1 MEENIQEIVYFV
13 IDEDRSTE
21 NSKFVKRKRKVVHKD
36 LNDKETS
43 VEIFEDTFT
52 IPLHKFNL
60 NLILSQTK
68 IQNIEE
74 TLIVQRNI
82 KKKKVNEDV
91 VEIEVINLPTDSVN
105 LETVLPMIDHTDIC
119 SFVISEVRR
128 QIVRKDVS
136 TVQVIIAFSIKPQ
149 DKSSSKTSR
158 EKKDVEADAI
168 PDLETV
174 EVRSKFLL
182 NVEIIVSGQDHE
194 ANSESGVARN
204 EGVGV
209 AC

>member
-1 MEENIQEIVYFV
+1 M
-13 IDEDRSTE
+13 IDESRSTE

-36 LNDKETS
+36 LNNQETS

-60 NLILSQTK
+60 NLILSQTRV
-68 IQNIEE
+68 QNVQE

-82 KKKKVNEDV
+82 KKKIVQEDL

-128 QIVRKDVS
+128 QIVKKDVS
-136 TVQVIIAFSIKPQ
+136 RSYLY
-149 DKSSSKTSR
+149 SK
-158 EKKDVEADAI
+158 
-168 PDLETV
+168 
-174 EVRSKFLL
+174 
-182 NVEIIVSGQDHE
+182 
-194 ANSESGVARN
+194 
-204 EGVGV
+204 
-209 AC
+209 

>member
-136 TVQVIIAFSIKPQ
+136 TVQVITALSIKSQ
-149 DKSSSKTSR
+149 DKSSSKTSK

-182 NVEIIVSGQDHE
+182 NVEIIMSGQDHE
-194 ANSESGVARN
+194 TNSVRGVARH
-204 EGVGV
+204 EGVG
-209 AC
+209 ANC

>member
-105 LETVLPMIDHTDIC
+105 LETVLPM
-119 SFVISEVRR
+119 VR
-128 QIVRKDVS
+128 
-136 TVQVIIAFSIKPQ
+136 
-149 DKSSSKTSR
+149 
-158 EKKDVEADAI
+158 
-168 PDLETV
+168 
-174 EVRSKFLL
+174 
-182 NVEIIVSGQDHE
+182 
-194 ANSESGVARN
+194 
-204 EGVGV
+204 
-209 AC
+209 

>member
-1 MEENIQEIVYFV
+1 MEENIEEIVYFV

-158 EKKDVEADAI
+158 EKKDVEADGI

-182 NVEIIVSGQDHE
+182 NVEITMSGQDHE
-194 ANSESGVARN
+194 ANSVSGVARN

>member
-136 TVQVIIAFSIKPQ
+136 TVQVITALSIKSQ
-149 DKSSSKTSR
+149 DKSSSKTSK

-182 NVEIIVSGQDHE
+182 NVEIIMSGQDHE
-194 ANSESGVARN
+194 TNSVRGVARN
-204 EGVGV
+204 EGVG
-209 AC
+209 ANC